1 MSDNNNVSTKKQ
13 DINDDNQQEKLVP
26 ELRFPGFND
35 EWKKVKL
42 GDIFEFY
49 PTNSFS
55 RSKLNYN
62 NGTVKNIHYGDI
74 HTKFPTIMDINK
86 NNIPFINADINIDKF
101 KTESFCKNG
110 DIIIADASEDYDEIG
125 KTIEITGIKDNDRI
139 LSGLHTLLARD
150 NNNMLADKFRGYLF
164 QSNSLKLQIK
174 RMANGISVLGI
185 SKSNIKKI
193 EVYVPSKSEQ
203 YKISNIIYLIDKK
216 IELLERKQNL
226 VLNEKFINIQNLILK
241 IKNENSKVPL
251 DEIFNFKKGKGLSKN
266 KVSNEGKYKAILYGE
281 LYTTYNEIP
290 DKIISF
296 TNCDEGVLSEKGD
309 LLIPASTT
317 TNGIDL
323 VNSTIIN
330 EEGVHLGGDINILR
344 NKHNVQINSL
354 FIGIFLEYGL
364 RKEIFRLTQGSTII
378 HLYGKDLKKLNVNLP
393 SIEKQ
398 NKISELFKYYLN
410 KEKLIENKIKMMKN
424 YKKALLQQMF
434 V

>member
-1 MSDNNNVSTKKQ
+1 MSDDNNVSFKKQ
-13 DINDDNQQEKLVP
+13 DIHDDNQQEKSVP
-26 ELRFPGFND
+26 ELRFPEFND

-62 NGTVKNIHYGDI
+62 KGTVKNIHYGDI

-125 KTIEITGIKDNDRI
+125 KTIEITGINDNDRI

-150 NNNMLADKFRGYLF
+150 NNDMLADKFRGYLF

-203 YKISNIIYLIDKK
+203 YKISNIIYLIDEK
-216 IELLERKQNL
+216 IELLEKKLVLWDKHLTYWINELTTENDKYNFSWKNYKLKDFLEEYKEKSQINNQYPLLSSTKEKIVLQEKYFNKRIASKNDKGYKILHKNQLVLSPQNL
-226 VLNEKFINIQNLILK
+226 WLGNININDEFKVGIVSPSYIIYNLNNKIINKNYLKFIIKKPKMLYLYETVSEQGASIVRRNLNKNLFINLK
-241 IKNENSKVPL
+241 IKLPSITEQEIIGYFLLNLYNKNKMLENKINTIKL
-251 DEIFNFKKGKGLSKN
+251 FKKG
-266 KVSNEGKYKAILYGE
+266 
-281 LYTTYNEIP
+281 
-290 DKIISF
+290 
-296 TNCDEGVLSEKGD
+296 
-309 LLIPASTT
+309 
-317 TNGIDL
+317 
-323 VNSTIIN
+323 
-330 EEGVHLGGDINILR
+330 
-344 NKHNVQINSL
+344 
-354 FIGIFLEYGL
+354 
-364 RKEIFRLTQGSTII
+364 
-378 HLYGKDLKKLNVNLP
+378 
-393 SIEKQ
+393 
-398 NKISELFKYYLN
+398 
-410 KEKLIENKIKMMKN
+410 
-424 YKKALLQQMF
+424 LLQKMF
-434 V
+434 I

>member
-13 DINDDNQQEKLVP
+13 DINDDNQQEKFVP
-26 ELRFPGFND
+26 ELRFPEFTD
-35 EWKKVKL
+35 EWRSKKL
-42 GDIFEFY
+42 GDLSDVTKLAGFEFTKY
-49 PTNSFS
+49 VNYSDNGNIIALRGVNIKKNKLDLTDVKYIDNSDFNKLN
-55 RSKLNYN
+55 RSKLYPGDLLFTYV
-62 NGTVKNIHYGDI
+62 GTIGNVALIFKKNKYYLAPNVCRIRSESFINSQFLKFYFNTQLI
-74 HTKFPTIMDINK
+74 KKEINRYVTKSSQPALSMENIRKFNV
-86 NNIPFINADINIDKF
+86 NIP
-101 KTESFCKNG
+101 
-110 DIIIADASEDYDEIG
+110 
-125 KTIEITGIKDNDRI
+125 
-139 LSGLHTLLARD
+139 
-150 NNNMLADKFRGYLF
+150 
-164 QSNSLKLQIK
+164 
-174 RMANGISVLGI
+174 
-185 SKSNIKKI
+185 NIKEQNKI
-193 EVYVPSKSEQ
+193 ANF
-203 YKISNIIYLIDKK
+203 ISLIDRK
-216 IELLERKQNL
+216 IDLLERKQNL
-226 VLNEKFINIQNLILK
+226 VLNEKFITIQKLILK
-241 IKNENSKVPL
+241 IKNENPKVPL

-323 VNSTIIN
+323 INSTIIN